1 MRVLVTGGAGFI
13 GSHLANELQRRG
25 HYVRVLDDLSSGD
38 PARLAEG
45 INFNRGDVRDLPKLW
60 SLLQGVDVVYHLAAR
75 VSVPASILYPREYND
90 VNVGG
95 TVSLLEACRDVGSIK
110 RLVLASSATVYGDH
124 AQQPVDEGMATLP
137 AVPYAVS
144 KVAAELY
151 LFTTG
156 RLSRFETVA
165 LRIFNAYGPGQPLP
179 PTHAPLIPHMM
190 QQILG
195 KGSVVVYGDG
205 MQTRDFV
212 YIDDVVAALIS
223 AGQAP
228 NVDRQIINVGS
239 GVETSV
245 NALAATLSSITGLKA
260 DLIYNHEAGG
270 GLARLVAD
278 LTKAKQLLGYAPRTQ
293 LEVGLRKLLES
304 DPIFARPKRK
314 FPMAQLGH
322 G

>member
-25 HYVRVLDDLSSGD
+25 HYVRVLDDLSGGD
-38 PARLAEG
+38 PARIAEG
-45 INFNRGDVRDLPKLW
+45 INFNRGDVRDIPRLW
-60 SLLQGVDVVYHLAAR
+60 SLLQGMDVVYHLAAR

-95 TVSLLEACRDVGSIK
+95 TVALLEACRDVGSIK
-110 RLVLASSATVYGDH
+110 RIILASSATVYGDH
-124 AQQPVDEGMATLP
+124 LRQPVDEHVATLP

-144 KVAAELY
+144 KVAAEQY
-151 LFTTG
+151 LFTMG
-156 RLSRFETVA
+156 RLSGFETVA

-179 PTHAPLIPHMM
+179 PTHAPVIPHMV

-205 MQTRDFV
+205 TQTRDFV
-212 YIDDVVAALIS
+212 YIDDVVEALIS

-239 GVETSV
+239 GVETTI
-245 NALAATLSSITGLKA
+245 NDLAATISTITRLKA
-260 DLIYNHEAGG
+260 DLIYNREAGG

-278 LTKAKQLLGYAPRTQ
+278 LTKARQLLNYVPRTQ
-293 LEVGLRKLLES
+293 LEAGLRKLLDI

-314 FPMAQLGH
+314 LVNFL
-322 G
+322 

>member
-1 MRVLVTGGAGFI
+1 V
-13 GSHLANELQRRG
+13 
-25 HYVRVLDDLSSGD
+25 
-38 PARLAEG
+38 
-45 INFNRGDVRDLPKLW
+45 
-60 SLLQGVDVVYHLAAR
+60 
-75 VSVPASILYPREYND
+75 LYPREYND

-95 TVSLLEACRDVGSIK
+95 TVSLLEASRDVGSVRRVI
-110 RLVLASSATVYGDH
+110 LASSATVYGDH
-124 AQQPVDEGMATLP
+124 THQPVDERVPTLP

-144 KVAAELY
+144 KVAAEQY
-151 LFTTG
+151 LFTIG
-156 RLSRFETVA
+156 RLSGFETVA

-195 KGSVVVYGDG
+195 KGSVVIYGDG
-205 MQTRDFV
+205 TQTRDFV
-212 YIDDVVAALIS
+212 YIDDVVEALLS

-228 NVDRQIINVGS
+228 NVDRQLINVGS
-239 GVETSV
+239 GVETTV
-245 NALAATLSSITGLKA
+245 NGLAAAISSITGMKA

-278 LTKAKQLLGYAPRTQ
+278 LSKAKQLLNYAPRTQ
-293 LEVGLRKLLES
+293 LEAGLRKLLQS

-314 FPMAQLGH
+314 SSLALGH

>member
-13 GSHLANELQRRG
+13 GSHLVNELQRRG

-38 PARLAEG
+38 PTRLAEG
-45 INFNRGDVRDLPKLW
+45 INFNRGDVRDVPKLW
-60 SLLQGVDVVYHLAAR
+60 SLLQGVEVVYHLAAR
-75 VSVPASILYPREYND
+75 VSVPASTLYPREYND

-124 AQQPVDEGMATLP
+124 AVQPVDESMETHP

-144 KVAAELY
+144 KVAAEQY
-151 LFTTG
+151 LFTIG
-156 RLSRFETVA
+156 RLSGFETVA

-179 PTHAPLIPHMM
+179 PVVPHML

-205 MQTRDFV
+205 KQTRDFV
-212 YIDDVVAALIS
+212 YIDDVVAALIA

-239 GVETSV
+239 GAETSI
-245 NALAATLSSITGLKA
+245 NALAATISTITGQKA

-278 LTKAKQLLGYAPRTQ
+278 LTKATQLLNYAPRTQ
-293 LEVGLRKLLES
+293 LEAGLRKLLEM

-314 FPMAQLGH
+314 VPIPQLGH
-322 G
+322 SST

>member
-13 GSHLANELQRRG
+13 GSYLANELQRRG

-38 PARLAEG
+38 PTRLAEG
-45 INFNRGDVRDLPKLW
+45 INFNRGDVRDVPKLW

-124 AQQPVDEGMATLP
+124 AIQPVDERMATLP

-144 KVAAELY
+144 KVAAEQY
-151 LFTTG
+151 LFTQG
-156 RLSRFETVA
+156 RLSGFETVA

-179 PTHAPLIPHMM
+179 PTHAPVVPHMV

-195 KGSVVVYGDG
+195 KGSVVIYGDG
-205 MQTRDFV
+205 TQTRDFV
-212 YIDDVVAALIS
+212 YIDDAVAALLS
-223 AGQAP
+223 AGQSP

-239 GVETSV
+239 GVETSI
-245 NALAATLSSITGLKA
+245 NDLATTISAITGQKA
-260 DLIYNHEAGG
+260 DLIYNREAGG
-270 GLARLVAD
+270 GLSRLVAD
-278 LTKAKQLLGYAPRTQ
+278 LSKARQLLGYTPQTQ
-293 LEVGLRKLLES
+293 LEAGLRKLLEI

-314 FPMAQLGH
+314 LSLPQMK
-322 G
+322 